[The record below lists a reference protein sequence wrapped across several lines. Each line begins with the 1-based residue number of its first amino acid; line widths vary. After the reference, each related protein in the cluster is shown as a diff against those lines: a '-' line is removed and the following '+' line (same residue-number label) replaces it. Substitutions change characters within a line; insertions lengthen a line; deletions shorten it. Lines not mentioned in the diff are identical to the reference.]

1 MPLMTEYDFTLPDG
15 YVDESG
21 TLHRQ
26 GVMRLATAADE
37 ILPMKDYRVQQN
49 PSYLTILILSR
60 VIVRLGT
67 LNEVNTNVVEHLFAR
82 DLAFL
87 NDMYQRLN
95 GLEDRVISAV
105 CPQCG
110 CKHEVPLNF
119 TQEE

>member
-1 MPLMTEYDFTLPDG
+1 MPLMTEYEFTLPNG

-21 TLHRQ
+21 TLHRD

-49 PSYLTILILSR
+49 PSYLTVLILSR

-67 LNEVNTNVVEHLFAR
+67 IKNVSSDVVEHLFAR

-95 GLEDRVISAV
+95 GLENQTISAV

-110 CKHEVPLNF
+110 EKFEVPLNF
-119 TQEE
+119 TREE

>member
-1 MPLMTEYDFTLPDG
+1 MPLMTEYEFTLPDG

-21 TLHRQ
+21 TLHRD

-60 VIVRLGT
+60 VIIRLGT
-67 LNEVNTNVVEHLFAR
+67 LKDISTDVVEHFFAR

-95 GLEDRVISAV
+95 GLEDRMVSVV

-110 CKHEVPLNF
+110 SKFEVPLNF

>member
-1 MPLMTEYDFTLPDG
+1 MSLMTEYEFTLPDG

-21 TLHRQ
+21 TLHRD

-67 LNEVNTNVVEHLFAR
+67 LKEVGTDVVERLFAR

-95 GLEDRVISAV
+95 GLEDRTVSAV

-110 CKHEVPLNF
+110 EKFEIPLNF
-119 TQEE
+119 TREE